1 MSIETNG
8 ALPINFYPNGSLA
21 LTIASTGAAT
31 FSSTLGI
38 NGVADNIKSGTYT
51 PTITD
56 ITPMTGTSISV
67 NTYTR
72 IGNIVTFSGVISG
85 TVAVGINQYSYEI
98 SLPITQTNTNNRV
111 YGSGWGSIVGGIGH
125 GAVQIAQINVNKA
138 YLYLQSDY
146 GGNFD
151 FGYTISYEVQ

>member
-1 MSIETNG
+1 MGSCGVSKLVEPILDNNG
-8 ALPINFYPNGSLA
+8 NVTDYK
-21 LTIASTGAAT
+21 STVPFAA
-31 FSSTLGI
+31 
-38 NGVADNIKSGTYT
+38 
-51 PTITD
+51 
-56 ITPMTGTSISV
+56 
-67 NTYTR
+67 
-72 IGNIVTFSGVISG
+72 
-85 TVAVGINQYSYEI
+85 GINQYSYEI

-146 GGNFD
+146 VGNFD